1 MCVCVCVYIYVYI
14 YIHTHT
20 HTHTHTYTH
29 LLYVDGDLGC
39 FCVLAFVTNA
49 DVNIG
54 MNVSFR
60 IIVFSGYMPKSGI
73 AGSYGSSI
81 FSFLRSLPTVFHS
94 GCTNLHSH
102 QQCRRIPFSGASWFG
117 TIFESA
123 KVFSESVQVLVLY
136 YFFSLNSKI
145 DETWLDHTQAIFP
158 WAPFIPGWVTVP
170 R

>member
-1 MCVCVCVYIYVYI
+1 MALFHSFLWLRSIPLCVCMCVYIYMCVCVCVYIYMYI
-14 YIHTHT
+14 YIYTHT

-81 FSFLRSLPTVFHS
+81 FSFLRTLHTVLRS
-94 GCTNLHSH
+94 GCTSLHSH
-102 QQCRRIPFSGASWFG
+102 QQCTANSF
-117 TIFESA
+117 
-123 KVFSESVQVLVLY
+123 
-136 YFFSLNSKI
+136 LNPCYSP
-145 DETWLDHTQAIFP
+145 L
-158 WAPFIPGWVTVP
+158 
-170 R
+170 